1 MPLNLGRDW
10 SPGATHG
17 FYKNLRITSLSKAP
31 EPLQGEFTGAHL
43 RLPSPELAPSGVEL
57 LGLGAEKG
65 KKGEKGFFFFFLQ
78 ACLGRWVFHGQFQH
92 SPRDPAF
99 YNKVLLGG
107 NLKALHK
114 PYMLIKQH
122 IKI

>member
-1 MPLNLGRDW
+1 MPLNPGRDW

-65 KKGEKGFFFFFLQ
+65 KKGEKGGFLCFVFFFFFCRHAL
-78 ACLGRWVFHGQFQH
+78 A
-92 SPRDPAF
+92 
-99 YNKVLLGG
+99 GG
-107 NLKALHK
+107 YFTANFSTRHVIPPFITKFCWGK
-114 PYMLIKQH
+114 T
-122 IKI
+122 